1 MQTEKEREQGVCSA
15 IIIFHCLVEAVMNK
29 AVMLSVVTTP
39 RVGKI
44 YITSFL
50 LPPFNMKN
58 CSMVSKQT

>member
-15 IIIFHCLVEAVMNK
+15 IIIFHCLVEAVM
-29 AVMLSVVTTP
+29 LSVVTTP
-39 RVGKI
+39 RVGEI

-58 CSMVSKQT
+58 CFMVSKQTN